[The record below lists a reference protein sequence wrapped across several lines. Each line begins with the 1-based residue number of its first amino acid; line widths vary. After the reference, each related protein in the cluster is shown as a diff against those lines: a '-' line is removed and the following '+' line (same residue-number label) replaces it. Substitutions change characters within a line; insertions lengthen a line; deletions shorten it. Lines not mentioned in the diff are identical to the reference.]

1 MQMNNQQKEVLP
13 FSHKELAL
21 ILENSSGYIKN
32 FISFMAA
39 TGMRPGEIVALKWS
53 DVDFERKMISIERT
67 RVRTKKGE
75 KPKDGHDIIGKR
87 FREIIKQSGVKERPL
102 YNLRHTFASQMIS
115 RGADIVWV
123 SNMLGHKNVS
133 ITLSTY
139 TKFIKEDDEVRIR
152 NIEKMGTIMGTFS
165 E

>member
-1 MQMNNQQKEVLP
+1 
-13 FSHKELAL
+13 
-21 ILENSSGYIKN
+21 
-32 FISFMAA
+32 MAA

-67 RVRTKKGE
+67 RIRSKKGE
-75 KPKDGHDIIGKR
+75 KPKDGLTKTMSSNRKIDLLPIAEQALLEQMKLTVDATYIFLNQSNEPFYGHDIIGKR

-123 SNMLGHKNVS
+123 SNYAW
-133 ITLSTY
+133 T
-139 TKFIKEDDEVRIR
+139 
-152 NIEKMGTIMGTFS
+152 
-165 E
+165 